1 MARSVTVIPARNRQ
15 ASGHRA
21 APQKKIRV
29 AAYCRVSTDQEDQLH
44 SFEAQVDY
52 YTKYIND
59 HENYE
64 MAGIYAD
71 EGISGTNTKKR
82 EQFKRMI
89 ADCEKGKID
98 LVITKSISRFARNTQ
113 DCLMYSRKLKNLG
126 IGIIFEKENINT
138 LDSTGELLFT
148 ILSSLAQDES
158 RNISENCKWGI
169 RTKFKNGEMHL
180 NTFKFL
186 GYDKDENGK
195 LIINREQ
202 AKTVRRIY
210 RDFLWGLNPAQIA
223 KELQEEQVPGCL
235 GQTKWYA
242 STVVGILKQEKH
254 MGDALLQKTYTADFL
269 TKRQVKNN
277 GEVAQVYVKDSHKG
291 IIDKE
296 TWNAVQEEFDRR
308 EKFMQ
313 RHGTDRYS
321 YGSECYPFC
330 EKIFCG
336 ECGSLFTR
344 HSWKSRGIVQWQC
357 KNHRK
362 DGKVACTNAY
372 VDNADLEKGFVKA
385 FNRLVSE
392 REKHME
398 RWNAMKADG
407 TPLEKIRAVQMMEAT
422 ENGQLQKYVPEAAQL
437 VLEEITIFGAKKY
450 EFAFLEGSRV
460 KVSV

>member
-1 MARSVTVIPARNRQ
+1 
-15 ASGHRA
+15 
-21 APQKKIRV
+21 
-29 AAYCRVSTDQEDQLH
+29 
-44 SFEAQVDY
+44 
-52 YTKYIND
+52 
-59 HENYE
+59 
-64 MAGIYAD
+64 
-71 EGISGTNTKKR
+71 
-82 EQFKRMI
+82 
-89 ADCEKGKID
+89 
-98 LVITKSISRFARNTQ
+98 
-113 DCLMYSRKLKNLG
+113 
-126 IGIIFEKENINT
+126 
-138 LDSTGELLFT
+138 
-148 ILSSLAQDES
+148 
-158 RNISENCKWGI
+158 
-169 RTKFKNGEMHL
+169 MHL

-223 KELQEEQVPGCL
+223 KELEEEQVPGCL

-242 STVVGILKQEKH
+242 STVIGILKQEKH

-277 GEVAQVYVKDSHKG
+277 GEVAQVYVRDSHKG
-291 IIDKE
+291 IVDKE
-296 TWNAVQEEFDRR
+296 TWNAVQEEFERR

-313 RHGTDRYS
+313 KHGTDRYS

-344 HSWKSRGIVQWQC
+344 HSWKSRGIIQWQC

-372 VDNADLEKGFVKA
+372 VDNADLEKGFIKA
-385 FNRLVSE
+385 FNRLVGE
-392 REKHME
+392 REKHIE
-398 RWNAMKADG
+398 RWNSMKLDG
-407 TPLEKIRAVQMMEAT
+407 TPLEKIRAGQMMEAT
-422 ENGQLQKYVPEAAQL
+422 ESGQLQQYVPEAAQL

>member
-1 MARSVTVIPARNRQ
+1 MARSITVIPARNRQ

-89 ADCEKGKID
+89 ADCGKGKID

-113 DCLMYSRKLKNLG
+113 DCLMYSRKLKNL
-126 IGIIFEKENINT
+126 
-138 LDSTGELLFT
+138 
-148 ILSSLAQDES
+148 
-158 RNISENCKWGI
+158 GI

-223 KELQEEQVPGCL
+223 KELEEEQVPGCL

-242 STVVGILKQEKH
+242 STVIGILKQEKH

-277 GEVAQVYVKDSHKG
+277 GEVAQVYVRDSHKG
-291 IIDKE
+291 IVDKE
-296 TWNAVQEEFDRR
+296 TWNAVQEEFERR

-313 RHGTDRYS
+313 KHGTDRYS

-344 HSWKSRGIVQWQC
+344 HSWKSRGIIQWQC

-372 VDNADLEKGFVKA
+372 VDDADLEKGFIKA
-385 FNRLVSE
+385 FNRLVGE
-392 REKHME
+392 REKHIE
-398 RWNAMKADG
+398 RWNSMKLDG
-407 TPLEKIRAVQMMEAT
+407 TPLEKIRAGQMMEAT
-422 ENGQLQKYVPEAAQL
+422 ESGQLQQYVPEAAQL

>member
-1 MARSVTVIPARNRQ
+1 
-15 ASGHRA
+15 
-21 APQKKIRV
+21 
-29 AAYCRVSTDQEDQLH
+29 
-44 SFEAQVDY
+44 
-52 YTKYIND
+52 
-59 HENYE
+59 
-64 MAGIYAD
+64 
-71 EGISGTNTKKR
+71 
-82 EQFKRMI
+82 
-89 ADCEKGKID
+89 
-98 LVITKSISRFARNTQ
+98 
-113 DCLMYSRKLKNLG
+113 MYSRKLKNLG
-126 IGIIFEKENINT
+126 ISIIFEKENINT

-223 KELQEEQVPGCL
+223 KELEEEQVPGCL

-269 TKRQVKNN
+269 TKRQVRNN

-330 EKIFCG
+330 KKIFCG

-344 HSWKSRGIVQWQC
+344 HSWKSRGIIQWQC

-392 REKHME
+392 RKKHME